1 MIKSTNDKK
10 ISIIVPFYNVEPFA
24 RRCID
29 SILNQTY
36 KNLEIILIDDGS
48 PDKCGEICDE
58 YAKRDKRI
66 KVVHQENKGLC
77 SARNKGLSLATGEY
91 IGFVDSDDWINEDM
105 YEYLLDGLVK
115 NEADISVCGYY
126 RAVDGEELK
135 ENKVD
140 RKYIF
145 NNNQAIVNLV
155 STFKI
160 RGFFWNK
167 LFKKDIFNEIKF
179 PEGIY
184 YEGTYLMHIILGK
197 INKIVVLPSAKY
209 YYYYF
214 KESATK
220 IKTPEK
226 QLDYVNNLIKRY
238 NDLYREYEEL
248 IPKMRKEILRECGN
262 LITIYYKRKI
272 NIRNYEEQNKRIG
285 EFLIDNNM
293 LKKSNKLKFYR
304 TLKKKDLYLG
314 YYLIKIRR
322 LITKIRKKGKM

>member
-126 RAVDGEELK
+126 RAVDSEELK

-160 RGFFWNK
+160 RVFFWNK

-314 YYLIKIRR
+314 YYLIKISR
-322 LITKIRKKGKM
+322 LITKIKKGKM